1 MTEHSTTTF
10 SCVQLHLRRSVLV
23 SLLFMLL
30 CLVGANQAD
39 ARETRI
45 LEARTLLVDNVYRLG
60 AHIDFDFNDTLEG
73 ALRNGVPLLLELRIE
88 VLRERQWLWSEL
100 VAELR
105 QRFKLE
111 YHALSRRYLV
121 KNFSTGGQHSF
132 RTMQDAL
139 DYIGNIYDLPL
150 IDAQLLKQDE
160 RYSVRMRADIDVEAL
175 PTPVRL
181 WAYLGSEW
189 SLKSKWY
196 RWPLQP

>member
-1 MTEHSTTTF
+1 MRSRGGPTT
-10 SCVQLHLRRSVLV
+10 RRRLPVSVL
-23 SLLFMLL
+23 LLALL
-30 CLVGANQAD
+30 CLFAGGQAT

-45 LEARTLLVDNVYRLG
+45 VEARTLLVENVYRLG
-60 AHIDFDFNDTLEG
+60 AHVEFDFNDTLED
-73 ALRNGVPLLLELRIE
+73 ALHNGVPLLIELRIE
-88 VLRERQWLWSEL
+88 VLRERPLLWPEL

-121 KNFSTGGQHSF
+121 RNYSTGGQHSF

-139 DYIGNIYDLPL
+139 NNIGEIYDLPL
-150 IDAQLLKQDE
+150 IDAQLLQKGE
-160 RYSVRMRADIDVEAL
+160 TYLVRMRADIDVEAL

-189 SLKSKWY
+189 SLKSKWFE
-196 RWPLQP
+196 WPLQQ